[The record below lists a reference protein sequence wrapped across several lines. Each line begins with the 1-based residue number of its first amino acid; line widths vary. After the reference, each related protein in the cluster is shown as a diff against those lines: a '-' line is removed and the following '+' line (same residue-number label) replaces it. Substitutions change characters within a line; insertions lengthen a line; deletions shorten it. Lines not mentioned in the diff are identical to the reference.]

1 MIQTDHQSMNTPI
14 KVCFAQSFY
23 KRRGGLQLFH
33 IAIYGDNFD
42 VLCKLIQIYLPDT
55 SLTEPLE
62 DHLKHFHV
70 SPVVEACATA
80 NEEMV
85 LWLMN
90 HDPPLG
96 TLHYRDSE
104 S

>member
-1 MIQTDHQSMNTPI
+1 MVALNSYSDCPHTRVFWKAYESDSNNQ
-14 KVCFAQSFY
+14 
-23 KRRGGLQLFH
+23 FH